1 MTSSTTLTVDPN
13 GNGNCFTL
21 WRTEHERDNTP
32 NPTRSSSFGLS
43 CIVPSSCSKPPIID
57 HLILLSTKNNPW
69 CNCHIFCLHL
79 DVEGDVFLIL
89 AIPFD
94 GLPTMRSKE
103 ITAGMQ
109 HLKRCWEKRTGWC
122 ERGVYIMKCIW
133 TCRYCRFCWSHFR
146 PLQMQTATDKTHVI
160 HVHRLCIQ
168 FDDLAFM
175 HFV

>member
-1 MTSSTTLTVDPN
+1 MSSTTLTVDPN

-57 HLILLSTKNNPW
+57 HLILLSTKNTPW

-79 DVEGDVFLIL
+79 DVEGDVFVIL

-94 GLPTMRSKE
+94 GLPTMWSKE

-109 HLKRCWEKRTGWC
+109 HLKRHWEKWTGWC
-122 ERGVYIMKCIW
+122 ERGVDTSWSVSGYVDTAGSAEVILDHSKC
-133 TCRYCRFCWSHFR
+133 RL
-146 PLQMQTATDKTHVI
+146 PQTKP
-160 HVHRLCIQ
+160 
-168 FDDLAFM
+168 M
-175 HFV
+175 